1 MTSEPRHPLDTELA
15 QKAATG
21 TRTAQRELARRMA
34 PRTLRLARALMR
46 GSHEAEDAAQLAM
59 IEILKSVHGYR
70 GDSSLERW
78 CDRICA
84 RTVIRHARKT
94 RARKDKVVELHPE
107 LHARPVAQGAH
118 SPEHARTLAG
128 QQVAELFSDLSPE
141 RAEVMVLKHGLG
153 YSVREIAELMVCPE
167 GTVKD
172 RLVRARKDIRKKLE
186 LQGAAGVATI
196 GAPQ

>member
-1 MTSEPRHPLDTELA
+1 MTSAVRHPADFELA
-15 QKAATG
+15 QRAADG
-21 TRTAQRELARRMA
+21 TPGAQKELALRMA

-46 GSHEAEDAAQLAM
+46 GSHEAEDGAQLAM

-84 RTVIRHARKT
+84 RTVIRHARKQ
-94 RARKDKVVELHPE
+94 RARRQNVVELQAE
-107 LHARPVAQGAH
+107 RLARASSIDGA
-118 SPEHARTLAG
+118 SPEHARSVAG
-128 QQVAELFSDLSPE
+128 QDILSLFAKLSEE

-153 YSVREIAELMVCPE
+153 YSVREIAGLLDCPE

-172 RLVRARKDIRKKLE
+172 RLVRARKDLRKQLARDE
-186 LQGAAGVATI
+186 ARSRQVRRH
-196 GAPQ
+196 P

>member
-1 MTSEPRHPLDTELA
+1 MTESLRHPADFQLA
-15 QKAATG
+15 QEAADG
-21 TRTAQRELARRMA
+21 VPGAQRELARRVA

-46 GSHEAEDAAQLAM
+46 GSHEAEDGAQLAM

-84 RTVIRHARKT
+84 RTVIRHARKL
-94 RARKDKVVELHPE
+94 RSRRQNVVELHAERLARSSAVVGASPD
-107 LHARPVAQGAH
+107 HAR
-118 SPEHARTLAG
+118 SMAG
-128 QQVAELFSDLSPE
+128 QDVLSLFAQLSEE

-153 YSVREIAELMVCPE
+153 YSVREIAVLMDCPE

-172 RLVRARKDIRKKLE
+172 RLVRARKDLRKHLARE
-186 LQGAAGVATI
+186 RALGREVGRGQS
-196 GAPQ
+196 

>member
-1 MTSEPRHPLDTELA
+1 MTSAPRHVADLQLA
-15 QKAATG
+15 ERAADG
-21 TRTAQRELARRMA
+21 ARDAQRELARRMA

-46 GSHEAEDAAQLAM
+46 GSHEAEDGAQLAM

-107 LHARPVAQGAH
+107 LHARPSASLAK
-118 SPEHARTLAG
+118 SPEHARSMANQEVL
-128 QQVAELFSDLSPE
+128 QLFNGLSPE
-141 RAEVMVLKHGLG
+141 RVEVMVLKHGLG
-153 YSVREIAELMVCPE
+153 YSVREIAELMACPE

-172 RLVRARKDIRKKLE
+172 RLVRARKDLRKKIE
-186 LQGAAGVATI
+186 SQGSEGLASSPG
-196 GAPQ
+196 GR

>member
-1 MTSEPRHPLDTELA
+1 MSPALRHAEDVELA
-15 QKAATG
+15 QRAG
-21 TRTAQRELARRMA
+21 SGGRVAQRDLAKRMA

-46 GSHEAEDAAQLAM
+46 GSHDAEDGAQLAM

-84 RTVIRHARKT
+84 RTVIRHARKM
-94 RARKDKVVELHPE
+94 RSQKDKVVELHPE
-107 LHARPVAQGAH
+107 LHAHRVGHHAH

-128 QQVAELFSDLSPE
+128 QEVSALFAGLSPE

-172 RLVRARKDIRKKLE
+172 RLVRARKDLRKRLE
-186 LQGAAGVATI
+186 GQDENLATLPGA
-196 GAPQ
+196 Q